1 MALFSR
7 KTKKDDAKAD
17 VKVEKKAKAV
27 KPAKAVK
34 AVAKSGDAEQNPNID
49 MSSIIVKP
57 RITEKAA
64 IKADENNSYCFDVAP
79 YATKTLVKSAIEH
92 IYKVSPVKVNIIN
105 LARKSS
111 HNRVRKLLVGGGTK
125 AMVFL
130 KKGDQ
135 IEFV

>member
-17 VKVEKKAKAV
+17 VAVAKKKVVKEKKV
-27 KPAKAVK
+27 VKAVK
-34 AVAKSGDAEQNPNID
+34 ADSVEVTTTADLSG
-49 MSSIIVKP
+49 IIVKP

-64 IKADENNSYCFDVAP
+64 IKADEANSYCFDVAP
-79 YATKTLVKSAIEH
+79 HATKTLVAQAIKMV
-92 IYKVSPVKVNIIN
+92 YKVSPVRVNIIN
-105 LARKSS
+105 QSRKPSHNKARKIW
-111 HNRVRKLLVGGGTK
+111 VGGGKK

-130 KKGDQ
+130 KKGDK

>member
-17 VKVEKKAKAV
+17 VAVAKKKVVKEKKV
-27 KPAKAVK
+27 VKAVK
-34 AVAKSGDAEQNPNID
+34 ADSVEVTTTADLSG
-49 MSSIIVKP
+49 IIVKP

-64 IKADENNSYCFDVAP
+64 IKADEANSYCFDVAP
-79 YATKTLVKSAIEH
+79 HATKTLVAQAIKMV
-92 IYKVSPVKVNIIN
+92 YKVSPVRVNIIN
-105 LARKSS
+105 QSRKPS
-111 HNRVRKLLVGGGTK
+111 HNRVRKIWVGGGKK

-130 KKGDQ
+130 KKGDK

>member
-17 VKVEKKAKAV
+17 VAVAKKKVVKEKKV
-27 KPAKAVK
+27 VKAVK
-34 AVAKSGDAEQNPNID
+34 ADSVEVTTLADLSG
-49 MSSIIVKP
+49 IIVKP

-64 IKADENNSYCFDVAP
+64 IKADEANSYCFDVAP
-79 YATKTLVKSAIEH
+79 HATKTLVAQAIKMV
-92 IYKVSPVKVNIIN
+92 YKVSPVRVNIIN
-105 LARKSS
+105 QSRKPS
-111 HNRVRKLLVGGGTK
+111 HNKVRKIWVGGGKK

-130 KKGDQ
+130 KKGDK